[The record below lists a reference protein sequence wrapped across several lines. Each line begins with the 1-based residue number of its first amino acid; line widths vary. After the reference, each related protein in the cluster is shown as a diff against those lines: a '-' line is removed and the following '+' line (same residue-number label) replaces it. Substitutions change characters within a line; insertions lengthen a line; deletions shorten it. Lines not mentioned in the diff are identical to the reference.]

1 MQLVNEKF
9 LHVIFQKR
17 KEEMDRP
24 TSRKLIMDSACGWD
38 FFFKKDRRIMFGFWY
53 KGPPTEAIP
62 NYEDLTYLIFLP
74 FNI

>member
-1 MQLVNEKF
+1 
-9 LHVIFQKR
+9 
-17 KEEMDRP
+17 
-24 TSRKLIMDSACGWD
+24 
-38 FFFKKDRRIMFGFWY
+38 MFGFWY